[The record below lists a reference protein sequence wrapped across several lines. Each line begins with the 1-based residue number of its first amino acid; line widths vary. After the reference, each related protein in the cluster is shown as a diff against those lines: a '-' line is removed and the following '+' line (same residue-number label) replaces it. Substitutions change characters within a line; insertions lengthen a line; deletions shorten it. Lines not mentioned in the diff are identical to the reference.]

1 MCHASPRKSVMRKM
15 EKNKF
20 VTDKTRGMQRVP
32 TEVAMIVI
40 RRRKTMRGDSVKAY
54 IGKQRKE

>member
-20 VTDKTRGMQRVP
+20 VTDKTKGMQRVP

-40 RRRKTMRGDSVKAY
+40 RRRGTMRGDSV
-54 IGKQRKE
+54 